1 MASTRIQN
9 PDAESDK
16 RPDHVVDVCDQSG
29 VRRTKVGS
37 IKRPCWSFR
46 PGVPSC
52 MNVNTESLV

>member
-16 RPDHVVDVCDQSG
+16 RPDHVVDVCDKSG

-37 IKRPCWSFR
+37 I
-46 PGVPSC
+46 
-52 MNVNTESLV
+52 